1 MNYLIRELK
10 QDENKVLNS
19 VVRFTRPFQVLCK
32 LKKLT

>member
-19 VVRFTRPFQVLCK
+19 EVRFTVLIGHV
-32 LKKLT
+32 

>member
-19 VVRFTRPFQVLCK
+19 VVRFTVLIRHV
-32 LKKLT
+32 